1 MNKFEEILKDG
12 LVAVTGFPDEQKQLQ
27 LAKVTYQRLENEI
40 IRVAALMTADENG
53 DFPPTTKEE
62 LLKL

>member
-12 LVAVTGFPDEQKQLQ
+12 L
-27 LAKVTYQRLENEI
+27 
-40 IRVAALMTADENG
+40 VAALMTADENG